1 MDINVNTFN
10 HESDKYLLYRP
21 KYPKELYELIKSVT
35 SNHNTVWDCACGN
48 GQISIDISEYF
59 TLVEGSDINEN
70 QILNAPKR
78 KNINYSI
85 QNSESTNYMNDYF
98 DVVCVGQALHWFCS
112 DKFFDEVK
120 RVLKRD
126 GIFFCWGYSFFK
138 VSKEIDEII
147 KKELLLKIDS
157 YWSEKSRILHD
168 EYKTIKFPFEKLDIP
183 EINMVENWSLKKLLA
198 YLNTWSAVKLYN
210 ENNRTDIVDLLKNKL
225 ANHWKTNETKEIEMN
240 FFVYGGKNKG

>member
-10 HESDKYLLYRP
+10 QESDKYLLYRP

-35 SNHNTVWDCACGN
+35 RNHNTVWDCACGN

-70 QILNAPKR
+70 QILNATKR
-78 KNINYSI
+78 KNINYSV

-120 RVLKRD
+120 RVLKKD
-126 GIFFCWGYSFFK
+126 GFFFCWGYSFFK
-138 VSKEIDEII
+138 ISNELDEII
-147 KKELLLKIDS
+147 EKEFFKVIDS
-157 YWSEKSRILHD
+157 FWSDKNRVLHD
-168 EYKTIKFPFEKLDIP
+168 KYSNIDFPFEKIEIP
-183 EINMVENWSLKKLLA
+183 VIKMIEHWNLNQLMA
-198 YLNTWSAVKLYN
+198 YLNTWSAVKICN
-210 ENNRTDIVDLLKNKL
+210 EKNNIDIVDLLENKL
-225 ANHWKTNETKEIEMN
+225 VNYWNESEIKKIEME
-240 FFVYGGKNKG
+240 FFVYGGKNNT